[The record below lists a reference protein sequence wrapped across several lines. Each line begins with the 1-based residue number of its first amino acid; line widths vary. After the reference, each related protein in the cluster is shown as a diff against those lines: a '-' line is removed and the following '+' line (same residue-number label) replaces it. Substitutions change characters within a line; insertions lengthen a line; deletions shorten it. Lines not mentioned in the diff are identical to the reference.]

1 MNTTIRSSLKQSLTA
16 LGFIIGIAGVIAVLV
31 FASVEKIFEA
41 FREEE
46 LLAYGWHSLQILSA
60 IKSDSFLMTLPI
72 WASLPYTAS
81 FCDELKSGFVKLYL
95 HRTTYSRYL
104 LSKVIACAVSGG
116 LVLAAGIVITYAVFA
131 LVFTPMEA
139 ASTMAQNIYFID
151 LIKYVPNL
159 FFSGA
164 LWSLTGMLF
173 STTTGSKYIAY
184 ASPFITYYLLVILHD
199 RYLKNLYIISPHQ
212 WLSGTFWPLGRLGP
226 IILLAELIA
235 VISVLFW
242 IVGERRLK
250 RL

>member
-46 LLAYGWHSLQILSA
+46 LLAYGWHDVQILSA

-72 WASLPYTAS
+72 WASLPYTAN

-104 LSKVIACAVSGG
+104 LSKVVACAVSGG
-116 LVLAAGIVITYAVFA
+116 LVLVLGIAITYAVFA
-131 LVFTPMEA
+131 FVFMPMESA
-139 ASTMAQNIYFID
+139 NAVQDNTYFKELFK
-151 LIKYVPNL
+151 LIPNV

-173 STTTGSKYIAY
+173 STATGSKYIAY

-199 RYLKNLYIISPHQ
+199 RYLKNLYIISPQQ
-212 WLSGTFWPLGRLGP
+212 WLTGTSWPLGRLGP
-226 IILLAELIA
+226 IILIAELMA